1 MTYAY
6 DAANRQMNVNYPD
19 GSGVARAFTDR
30 DQLQQVWLNAV
41 SVASFIYDNG
51 ARRTGTTFGNN
62 LVETRTYRTDNL
74 NDTIKVPNVTDFTYS
89 WDANKR
95 KTAEVDGIVPPVNS
109 QTFGY
114 DDENRLTSFNR
125 QNGDSQTWNL
135 SKVGDWNSF
144 NANGN
149 LETRTHNSVHELGAI
164 NGNPLVHDAK
174 GNLTTNPTSA
184 ARSAIN

>member
-1 MTYAY
+1 
-6 DAANRQMNVNYPD
+6 
-19 GSGVARAFTDR
+19 
-30 DQLQQVWLNAV
+30 V

-109 QTFGY
+109 QTFGK
-114 DDENRLTSFNR
+114 R
-125 QNGDSQTWNL
+125 
-135 SKVGDWNSF
+135 
-144 NANGN
+144 
-149 LETRTHNSVHELGAI
+149 
-164 NGNPLVHDAK
+164 P
-174 GNLTTNPTSA
+174 TNP
-184 ARSAIN
+184 ICKMI